1 MSDESLKE
9 PIEKR
14 DATEPGSA
22 EEDRVVGDIM
32 RALFPFITVT
42 EYKGGGNETC
52 LEFYYHKD
60 GKPCGRPVKW
70 SFSHGC
76 CGENFCGYHIRRTS

>member
-9 PIEKR
+9 LIEKR

-32 RALFPFITVT
+32 ISIHNRHRI
-42 EYKGGGNETC
+42 
-52 LEFYYHKD
+52 
-60 GKPCGRPVKW
+60 
-70 SFSHGC
+70 
-76 CGENFCGYHIRRTS
+76 